1 MPNYASQIK
10 FYQIFN
16 RYFYKL
22 TPIGTRRLG
31 IRSSFYSNF
40 LFDYLD
46 DVLVEEP
53 VPFPVELH
61 PDVLHLGGGGG
72 KVETTGFFLH
82 FYFYVI
88 LILIV

>member
-1 MPNYASQIK
+1 MFITSQIK

-61 PDVLHLGGGGG
+61 PDVLHLGRGGGARWRQR
-72 KVETTGFFLH
+72 VFFCI
-82 FYFYVI
+82 VI
-88 LILIV
+88 FT